1 MTTLS
6 SLRDHAQCVDLTE
19 GAKIRSIYSEFMEFG
34 FIMREAIRSEKME
47 WFYYYF
53 KEGRLVSIVIRLLMS
68 SPLVTML
75 RRGDVILEEE
85 RGNVEVCTSNRV
97 LYYKGTNLN
106 DAK

>member
-1 MTTLS
+1 M
-6 SLRDHAQCVDLTE
+6 RGFNRGRE
-19 GAKIRSIYSEFMEFG
+19 NSIDIFRIHGVWIYNE
-34 FIMREAIRSEKME
+34 IRSEKME

-106 DAK
+106 DEK